1 MTAVEWFAMITEAF
15 GCVSKIQLEE
25 AKRMEK
31 AQREE
36 DFIEGYKKR
45 AELSNLI
52 FDEASE
58 LVAKE
63 LFNETLKS
71 TRK

>member
-1 MTAVEWFAMITEAF
+1 MTAVEWFVMITGAWRYT
-15 GCVSKIQLEE
+15 SKAQLER
-25 AKRMEK
+25 AKEIEK
-31 AQREE
+31 KQREK
-36 DFIEGYKKR
+36 DFVEGYKKR

-63 LFNETLKS
+63 LFNKTIKS
-71 TRK
+71 E

>member
-15 GCVSKIQLEE
+15 GYVSKIQLEE

>member
-15 GCVSKIQLEE
+15 GYVSKIQLEE

-63 LFNETLKS
+63 LFNETFKS
-71 TRK
+71 E